1 MAKTGNQAIQEA
13 GNKQKREYEK
23 VMTAYLE
30 TFTSEKGKAVLAD
43 MRKRY
48 CGSYANKK
56 NDELQFM
63 AGQREVVKDI
73 EALIIA
79 SGRPDLIEKMF
90 EPQSF
95 EIFG

>member
-1 MAKTGNQAIQEA
+1 MAESGNQRIQKTGNP
-13 GNKQKREYEK
+13 QKREYEK
-23 VMTAYLE
+23 MMTAYLE
-30 TFTSEKGKAVLAD
+30 TFTSEKGRMVLSD

-73 EALIIA
+73 EALLVA
-79 SGRPDLIEKMF
+79 AGRPDFVEKMF
-90 EPQSF
+90 EPQTF
-95 EIFG
+95 ELFE